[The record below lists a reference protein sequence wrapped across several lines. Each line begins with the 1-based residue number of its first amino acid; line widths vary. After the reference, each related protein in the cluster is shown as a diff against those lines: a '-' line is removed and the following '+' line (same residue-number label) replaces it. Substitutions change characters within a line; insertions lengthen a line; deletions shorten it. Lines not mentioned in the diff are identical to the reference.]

1 MNHRI
6 KSLWDNKLGELGG
19 IIGLFFDGATCTWAE
34 MPKPNDTAGMGQVYA
49 YLNKL
54 NQSN

>member
-1 MNHRI
+1 MLVNR
-6 KSLWDNKLGELGG
+6 DGELGG